1 MVNGS
6 CSGTFGVNRYGSFL
20 LVSLQN
26 LKEKKMEMVQLCLYL
41 IAAYLIFA
49 KPEKEKLAYRIT
61 CLVVLSAVFV
71 FLMATNAMLLP
82 GVNY

>member
-1 MVNGS
+1 
-6 CSGTFGVNRYGSFL
+6 
-20 LVSLQN
+20 
-26 LKEKKMEMVQLCLYL
+26 MEMLQLCLYL

-61 CLVVLSAVFV
+61 SLVVLSAVFV